1 MTAPKTTTARTS
13 TAKAKATPT
22 RAAATAAAV
31 DPGPKPTYA
40 VVEKTLYAQTSAG
53 ELKIPLTAITTRN
66 MRELMKIDSDNE
78 QFNYLV
84 ENIFPVEVDN
94 LPFIEGLPLM
104 SAWFQAFG
112 KFADAELGELSRSS
126 I

>member
-1 MTAPKTTTARTS
+1 MTAPKTTTART
-13 TAKAKATPT
+13 TAAKPK
-22 RAAATAAAV
+22 AAAKE
-31 DPGPKPTYA
+31 PGPKPTYQI
-40 VVEKTLYAQTSAG
+40 VEQTLFAQTSAG

-66 MRELMKIDSDNE
+66 MRELMKIESDNE
-78 QFNYLV
+78 QFNYLC
-84 ENIFPVEVDN
+84 ENIFPPEVDD

-112 KFADAELGELSRSS
+112 EFSDAELGKLSRSS